1 MIRTLL
7 KPLSFLPA
15 ILLMYMIFSFSSQ
28 TGDVSSDLSL
38 RASAKI
44 VRTADYVFD
53 AGLEEW
59 QIQEYAEKINF
70 ITRKLAHMTEYFA
83 LAIAVSFP
91 LYVYGMHGFLLML
104 VAGFLCVAFACGDEY
119 HQSFVSGRSPA
130 MRDVCIDSFG
140 VFWGIIL
147 VRIIGWTG
155 RKTIFRPRKKK
166 RKMKEPAYQAPAQQN
181 PYQGAPQNVP
191 YQNVPYQNTPQM
203 QNFYQ
208 NAPYQSAPQ
217 MQNSCQNVPYQNGQQ
232 MQHSCQNVPYQNAPQ
247 MQNFYQNVP
256 YQNGLQ
262 MQNSYQNPPHQDV
275 PSDVPHQTPQGPASE
290 SAPVSASEHR
300 ARRKREKEKDWFFDL

>member
-166 RKMKEPAYQAPAQQN
+166 RKMKEPAYQA
-181 PYQGAPQNVP
+181 
-191 YQNVPYQNTPQM
+191 
-203 QNFYQ
+203 
-208 NAPYQSAPQ
+208 YQSAPQ

-232 MQHSCQNVPYQNAPQ
+232 IQNSYPNGPYQNAPQ
-247 MQNFYQNVP
+247 MQNSCQNVP

-300 ARRKREKEKDWFFDL
+300 ARRNREKEKDWFFDL